1 MSGSVVDIY
10 FLIYLHYILY
20 LYIFCIIKDICN
32 EHVLLLYTEKERLF
46 FKTILLPKLSKTRK
60 ADILPNSIFRESIFL
75 WFRFV
80 ELFPVGSEAGII
92 LLSQR
97 MGTVRET

>member
-1 MSGSVVDIY
+1 MFSCIYNGCAHKFSIIIQITFFAEYNFASVQIY
-10 FLIYLHYILY
+10 FISH
-20 LYIFCIIKDICN
+20 
-32 EHVLLLYTEKERLF
+32 
-46 FKTILLPKLSKTRK
+46 
-60 ADILPNSIFRESIFL
+60 ILPNSIFRESIFL